1 MGLAAIVGACSQ
13 GPEGPVG
20 APGGRDGIVLRYVS
34 PRLQVAPAGAPE
46 TLTLAIEIR
55 RPSGDGGTEPYAGA
69 RLEAALE
76 EGTAS
81 VLVPTAVADARG
93 IARFPVRLPGERGK
107 SRLVV
112 MLSSDP
118 RSFLRYDV
126 VAAPIVPIELAPGA
140 IEDLNVPRGG
150 ALLRFRMAAQDEIL
164 LVPHQTDLDRTGVP
178 YRFLNQA
185 PGSGGA
191 AIVLGADPI
200 TMPELAAAGEEPGDV
215 VRGSIEPGGLVAAGE
230 TAPTVNIKSCRID
243 VDREAPLRYR
253 GDLISLY
260 VDAPP
265 GQFQARID
273 SLGRAFDEAIFPTN
287 TRLFGPTTDFD
298 GNGRVIVVMS
308 PELSQGGVYCDTIRT
323 IGVEAFYAA
332 WSPEDAL
339 DRPLGTL
346 AHEHQ
351 HVINAGHHL
360 RTDGGI
366 GDERWLNE
374 ALSYAG
380 EFLNGSWGGTMVR
393 LWQFLGGQ
401 NNGLSML
408 PLEYAPTFNDEYM
421 MFLLYLRDRFG
432 PNLYLALGASG
443 RTGVANIEA
452 VTGVD
457 FPTLLRDWFIASVV
471 SGRGVTDD
479 PRYSYR
485 SIDLHGMAEQID
497 ACRCVPPARF
507 DGMALER
514 LRFDRPFDV
523 FRSLD
528 RADADYYRLQP
539 DPAADGPRSY
549 DLYYDAFGRAAVKL
563 TAVRVR

>member
-1 MGLAAIVGACSQ
+1 MALASIVASCSQ
-13 GPEGPVG
+13 APEGPVG
-20 APGGRDGIVLRYVS
+20 ASGGRDGIVLRYVS
-34 PRLQVAPAGAPE
+34 PRLQVVPAGAPE
-46 TLTLAIEIR
+46 TVTLALEIR
-55 RPSGDGGTEPYAGA
+55 RPSGDGGTEAFAGA

-81 VLVPTAVADARG
+81 VLAPTAVADARG
-93 IARFPVRLPGERGK
+93 IARFPVRLPGEPGK
-107 SRLVV
+107 SKLVV

-118 RSFLRYDV
+118 RSFLRFDV
-126 VAAPIVPIELAPGA
+126 AAAPIVPVDLAPGA

-150 ALLRFRMAAQDEIL
+150 VLLRFRLAAQDEIL

-185 PGSGGA
+185 AGSAGSA
-191 AIVLGADPI
+191 AVLGADPI
-200 TMPELAAAGEEPGDV
+200 TMPELAAAGEEPGNV

-230 TAPTVNIKSCRID
+230 NSATVSIKSCRIEA
-243 VDREAPLRYR
+243 DRQAPLRYR
-253 GDLISLY
+253 GERISLY
-260 VDAPP
+260 VDAPRDRH
-265 GQFQARID
+265 QARID
-273 SLGRAFDEAIFPTN
+273 SLGEAFDERIFPTN
-287 TRLFGPTTDFD
+287 TKLFGPTTDFD

-308 PELSQGGVYCDTIRT
+308 PELAQGGVYCDTIRT

-332 WSPEDAL
+332 WSPGDAL

-360 RTDGGI
+360 RTDGAI
-366 GDERWLNE
+366 GDEPWLNE

-380 EFLNGSWGGTMVR
+380 EALNGYWGGPMVR
-393 LWQFLGGQ
+393 VWQFLGGQ

-408 PLEYAPTFNDEYM
+408 PLEYALAFNDEYM

-432 PNLYLALGASG
+432 PGLYLALGASG
-443 RTGVANIEA
+443 RSGVANVEA

-457 FPTLLRDWFIASVV
+457 FPTLIRDWFIASVV

-479 PRYSYR
+479 PRYAYH
-485 SIDLHGMAEQID
+485 SIDLHGMAEEID

-514 LRFDRPFDV
+514 LRFDQRFDV

-528 RADADYYRLQP
+528 RADADYYRLLP
-539 DPAADGPRSY
+539 DPAADGPRTY